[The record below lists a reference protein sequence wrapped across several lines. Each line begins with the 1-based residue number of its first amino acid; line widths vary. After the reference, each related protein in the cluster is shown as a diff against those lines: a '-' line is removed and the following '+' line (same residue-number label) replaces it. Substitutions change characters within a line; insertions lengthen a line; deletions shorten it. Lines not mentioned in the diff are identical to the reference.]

1 MIKIIAFGI
10 RCVFAVIGLLLGLF
24 GTYLVFAAASADGG
38 WSMGLSAVIFL
49 VGGWVLGAT
58 IFTIG
63 WRAANLIIAK
73 SEAASK
79 PAQKAGAHWRR
90 WRSD

>member
-1 MIKIIAFGI
+1 MKKIIAFGI
-10 RCVFAVIGLLLGLF
+10 RCVFAVIGLLLALF
-24 GTYLVFAAASADGG
+24 VTYLVLGTASAVGIG
-38 WSMGLSAVIFL
+38 RIWPSAVIYL